1 MCSSECV
8 GLGFIFF
15 GLFFTAVPW
24 LVLIFTSCSR
34 FKRLPAER
42 ECERASAATCPVV
55 EILGRL
61 REFHI
66 HTDMSVTCAIC
77 LESLI
82 VGDVVKELHCQ
93 HIFHSDC
100 LKSWCSHQLRGRE
113 STSFRCPLCRE
124 LQSESPIEERA
135 VVIASP

>member
-1 MCSSECV
+1 M
-8 GLGFIFF
+8 
-15 GLFFTAVPW
+15 
-24 LVLIFTSCSR
+24 
-34 FKRLPAER
+34 PAEK
-42 ECERASAATCPVV
+42 ESGPATSPVV
-55 EILGRL
+55 EILGRI

-66 HTDMSVTCAIC
+66 HTDMSGACAIC

-82 VGDVVKELHCQ
+82 VGDVVKELLCQ

-100 LKSWCSHQLRGRE
+100 LKSWCSHQLRGRESTSHQLRGRE